1 MKKLNVKMCTFEQ
14 CDFLYQRM
22 QQLQFEKNEAVKN
35 EQTIR
40 TFAERKQK
48 HIDQLLHN
56 IEQHE
61 QKIVELEKQ
70 IRMLK
75 QSTRMLVNESSQ
87 PTQNTI
93 KTLKDFRNEMQALS
107 QKYMKA
113 VDTQNTEQIAEY
125 ESQMEKIDEA
135 IQSHPEF
142 IDEKKKIH
150 HLWEEKYR
158 EIHEN
163 AFHYMLDKMQ
173 HVSTPQQKRRSN
185 QLMILR
191 KERTEIGKLH
201 INDLCKMVAS
211 GGQGLCI
218 TELRGIYHQ
227 IHSVVFKSD
236 NDGSKKKWREMILT
250 KLKELTK
257 SEENGQLRPHQ
268 KMNSAWSTETTSVPK
283 KVVLN
288 YKRNTKAPSPFRIND
303 LLSKQLKKVT

>member
-93 KTLKDFRNEMQALS
+93 KTLK
-107 QKYMKA
+107 A
-113 VDTQNTEQIAEY
+113 VSYT
-125 ESQMEKIDEA
+125 
-135 IQSHPEF
+135 
-142 IDEKKKIH
+142 
-150 HLWEEKYR
+150 HLTLPTNR
-158 EIHEN
+158 E
-163 AFHYMLDKMQ
+163 
-173 HVSTPQQKRRSN
+173 V
-185 QLMILR
+185 
-191 KERTEIGKLH
+191 
-201 INDLCKMVAS
+201 
-211 GGQGLCI
+211 
-218 TELRGIYHQ
+218 
-227 IHSVVFKSD
+227 
-236 NDGSKKKWREMILT
+236 
-250 KLKELTK
+250 
-257 SEENGQLRPHQ
+257 
-268 KMNSAWSTETTSVPK
+268 
-283 KVVLN
+283 
-288 YKRNTKAPSPFRIND
+288 
-303 LLSKQLKKVT
+303 